1 MNELNCKC
9 KVCGK
14 QFEYGDENSPC
25 LTDKKWRRVVN
36 FYNLGLYEKKANKLY
51 SKFDPWFDEKFVDKD
66 EYHLYICS
74 DCMEKALGRKILPSD
89 LSTPQA
95 KIDGL
100 SWYFN
105 KAFEEKY
112 FK

>member
-1 MNELNCKC
+1 MENCKC

-14 QFEYGDENSPC
+14 EFWYGDENSPC
-25 LTDKKWRRVVN
+25 LTDKKWRKVVN
-36 FYNLGLYEKKANKLY
+36 FYNLGLYEKKASKLY
-51 SKFDPWFDEKFVDKD
+51 SKADPLLNENFVDKD

-74 DCMEKALGRKILPSD
+74 DCMEKALGRKIMPTD
-89 LSTPQA
+89 LQTPAA
-95 KIDGL
+95 KADGR
-100 SWYFN
+100 WYYN

>member
-25 LTDKKWRRVVN
+25 LTDKKWKRVVN
-36 FYNLGLYEKKANKLY
+36 FYNLGLYEKKARKLY
-51 SKFDPWFDEKFVDKD
+51 AKFDPWLDEDFVDKD

-74 DCMEKALGRKILPSD
+74 DCMEKALGRKIQHRSRFNHSPS
-89 LSTPQA
+89 
-95 KIDGL
+95 
-100 SWYFN
+100 
-105 KAFEEKY
+105 KY
-112 FK
+112 PRRLRFRINNQHRN